1 MNRRSAFVCALAG
14 LLVGCGGTVPLL
26 SVVDAQDE
34 GQGDDAQGSS
44 SGGPTDAATGDA
56 TADAASDAGGD
67 IAADSAIDATADA
80 QDEVEGVD
88 GAPDASNDVT
98 GLPVTDASADA
109 SECSPGAV
117 VCGSGG
123 YQVQCLSDG
132 GWAPYTLGCLCGYL
146 CDSDGGVSCG
156 GNFAT
161 CIVNTVQCSGN
172 AVAGCYPYGPGICG
186 VWRVNP
192 ACVNQTCVSGT
203 CIGVCSAGSTQCSN
217 GGVQTCTSSGSWGTT
232 VPCEGGTC
240 AGGVCTPSA
249 DAAID

>member
-34 GQGDDAQGSS
+34 VQGDDAQGSS
-44 SGGPTDAATGDA
+44 SDGPTDAATGDA

-67 IAADSAIDATADA
+67 VAADSAIDATADA
-80 QDEVEGVD
+80 QDE
-88 GAPDASNDVT
+88 
-98 GLPVTDASADA
+98 
-109 SECSPGAV
+109 
-117 VCGSGG
+117 
-123 YQVQCLSDG
+123 
-132 GWAPYTLGCLCGYL
+132 
-146 CDSDGGVSCG
+146 
-156 GNFAT
+156 
-161 CIVNTVQCSGN
+161 
-172 AVAGCYPYGPGICG
+172 

-217 GGVQTCTSSGSWGTT
+217 GGVQTCTSSGSWGTA